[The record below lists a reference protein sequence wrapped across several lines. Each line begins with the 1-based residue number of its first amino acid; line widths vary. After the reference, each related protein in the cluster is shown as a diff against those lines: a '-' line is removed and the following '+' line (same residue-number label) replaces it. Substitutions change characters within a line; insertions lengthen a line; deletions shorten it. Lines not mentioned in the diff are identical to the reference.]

1 VGRKKSIRL
10 TRFEIEVME
19 VLWGL
24 GNGSIREI
32 HERLPEHKQ
41 VAYTTVQTV
50 VRRLEEKGA
59 LRQIKKIGT
68 AFIFEPV
75 VTRKAAH
82 LRLIDDLLELFGGS
96 ARPLMAHLAESGKLS
111 LEDLREVEEILSEQQ
126 SNEGGGPRSKG

>member
-1 VGRKKSIRL
+1 MGRKKSIRL

>member
-1 VGRKKSIRL
+1 MARKKAIRL

-19 VLWGL
+19 VLWDL

-50 VRRLEEKGA
+50 VRRLEDKGA

-68 AFIFEPV
+68 AFIFEPL

-96 ARPLMAHLAESGKLS
+96 ARPLIAHLAESGKLN
-111 LEDLREVEEILSEQQ
+111 LEDLREIEEMISEQQ
-126 SNEGGGPRSKG
+126 SNAGDNSRTRD

>member
-1 VGRKKSIRL
+1 
-10 TRFEIEVME
+10 ME
-19 VLWGL
+19 VLWDL

-50 VRRLEEKGA
+50 VRRLEDKGA

-68 AFIFEPV
+68 AFIFEPI